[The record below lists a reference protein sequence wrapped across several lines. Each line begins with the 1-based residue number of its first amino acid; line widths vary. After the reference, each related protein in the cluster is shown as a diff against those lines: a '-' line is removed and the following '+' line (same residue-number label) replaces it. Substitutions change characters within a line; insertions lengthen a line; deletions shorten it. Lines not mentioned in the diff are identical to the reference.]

1 MNEITRTAIERAGG
15 PRAVAPHVKLTRQA
29 VAKWEVIPPK
39 HVLTLERLSG
49 ISRYELRP
57 DIYGPKPGPLKR
69 SAAHA
74 AVA

>member
-1 MNEITRTAIERAGG
+1 MNEITRKAIERAGG

-29 VAKWEVIPPK
+29 VAKWDVIPPN
-39 HVLTLERLSG
+39 HVLTLEQLSG
-49 ISRYELRP
+49 VSRYELRP

-69 SAAHA
+69 SPLQP